1 MKKYL
6 LVLVLSLGSVF
17 LAAQTKEPLLF
28 FPDSPYL
35 QNVTP
40 TGVTVMYQ
48 SGGSV
53 HSWVDM
59 GRDSLHT
66 DTYRQLAGG
75 QEVVHDEEHRV
86 RIEGLEP
93 GATYYYRVCA
103 TEILTNQAYKKEFG
117 RTVKTPF
124 YKMTLPADTTRNFT
138 AIVLNDLHGVGA
150 LVAQMARLADSIK
163 PDFVVFNGDCL

>member
-1 MKKYL
+1 MRQFL
-6 LVLVLSLGSVF
+6 LVLALTFGLMPLTG
-17 LAAQTKEPLLF
+17 QTTEPLLF
-28 FPDSPYL
+28 FPVSPYL
-35 QNVTP
+35 QNMSP
-40 TGVTVMYQ
+40 TAVTVMYQ

-53 HSWVDM
+53 HSWVEV

-66 DTYRQLAGG
+66 TAYRQLAGG
-75 QEVVHDEEHRV
+75 QEVVHDDEHKV
-86 RIEGLEP
+86 RIERLEP

-138 AIVLNDLHGVGA
+138 AVVL
-150 LVAQMARLADSIK
+150 
-163 PDFVVFNGDCL
+163 